1 VRGFLV
7 AEGTV
12 TTLRPVT
19 KTVTNQLMP
28 RLSIPL
34 VFDLLSI
41 LMLSGVRDIAIVI
54 DQKNQLNF
62 KIFFSDSSQ

>member
-1 VRGFLV
+1 VGGFLV

-19 KTVTNQLMP
+19 KTVTKQLMP

-34 VFDLLSI
+34 GFDLLSI

-54 DQKNQLNF
+54 GQKNQLNF